1 MRICY
6 FGDGGSIHIVRW
18 CEHFVAL
25 GHEVHLIS
33 FKEVSIPSV
42 KVHFVDTGSIAQAG
56 GNWKVL
62 LKFRDV
68 KKILKKIKP
77 DVFHAMYATS
87 YGITGALCNY
97 HPYAISTLGTD
108 VLISPRQSK
117 IYKFLLRYA
126 FKKADWINTLA
137 PHMSDAVKEIG
148 ADMNKV
154 EIVPFGIN
162 MKLFN
167 AKNRTENNSK
177 FVISSTR
184 NFELIYNIP
193 HLLKAIAL
201 VQDQIPNLEIRLG
214 GAGSLRSELEQMV
227 KDLKIRNLSFTGK
240 ISQQELVTL
249 LQESNIFISVSL
261 SDGNNLSLVEAMS
274 CGAYCIAT
282 DIPANRLWIEDNKNG
297 MLVAI
302 DDVKGLADKIL
313 LAYQNYHQLQND
325 AKELSIKKINE
336 LGNWEVNMK
345 RVEEKYKALQKK

>member
-1 MRICY
+1 MKICY

-25 GHEVHLIS
+25 GHEVHLIT
-33 FKEVSIPSV
+33 FKNVSIPNV
-42 KVHFVDTGSIAQAG
+42 QVHFVDTGSIAQAG

-62 LKFRDV
+62 LKFREV
-68 KKILKKIKP
+68 KRILKRIKP

-117 IYKFLLRYA
+117 IYKFLLRFA

-137 PHMSDAVKEIG
+137 PHMSDAVEEIG
-148 ADMNKV
+148 VDMSKV
-154 EIVPFGIN
+154 EVVPFGIN

-167 AKNRTENNSK
+167 AHGRVENTNK
-177 FVISSTR
+177 FVVSSTR

-193 HLLKAIAL
+193 HMLKALAL
-201 VQDQIPNLEIRLG
+201 VQDKIPNLEIRLG
-214 GAGSLRSELEQMV
+214 GAGSLRAELEQLV
-227 KDLKIRNLSFTGK
+227 ADLKIRNVIFTGK
-240 ISQQELVTL
+240 ISQVELVKM
-249 LQESNIFISVSL
+249 LQESNLFISVSL

-274 CGAYCIAT
+274 CGAYCIGT
-282 DIPANRLWIEDNKNG
+282 DIPANRLWIDDNKNG
-297 MLVAI
+297 MLVKI
-302 DDVKGLADKIL
+302 DDVQGLADKIL
-313 LAYQNYHQLQND
+313 LAYQKYNELQ
-325 AKELSIKKINE
+325 AEGRMLSAQKINE

-345 RVEEKYKALQKK
+345 RVEEKYKELQKR